1 MGKSTYKVKGGKLVK
16 VQLKERE
23 GKIMEV
29 IITGDFFLHPEEIIE
44 DLERSLIGRSLEEES
59 ITEHIDKFLKD
70 RGALL
75 LGASPKDLAKCII
88 LASEGGL

>member
-1 MGKSTYKVKGGKLVK
+1 MGKSTYKVEGGKLVK
-16 VQLKERE
+16 VQLKERD
-23 GKIMEV
+23 GKITEV

-44 DLERSLIGRSLEEES
+44 DLERSLIGKSLDEES

-75 LGASPKDLAKCII
+75 LGVSPKDLAKCII